1 MITLN
6 GLCVSNGI
14 ISGNAY
20 VIKSKKNVKECF
32 IPNTILVLR
41 SLDRDLLINLNSN
54 IVGVIAE
61 RGNIGSHGAGI
72 LRQLKIP
79 CVLRVKYATVV
90 IKNGDYVEING
101 DQNSITS
108 YGKKEYEMPKQK
120 LVYGLKYKSISKDQF
135 EIDDIRLQKKWIS
148 IRPTRCYQ
156 KLRFEMFKDV
166 HSQGPNMMFGLPL
179 TEVKQDEKGVMIE
192 YGAPYISDICSYVL
206 LNPNW
211 LTYKCLDR
219 AKDINKIKREL
230 YRIKSLVTRSDFNSV
245 VEVFSVG
252 IQLYRVLFKYMYMT
266 QVISEE
272 MLDIY
277 VDFISYLFDE
287 KTSKELLGLESDYVK
302 RSLESGIYPGNSQ
315 IWSSQR
321 STPYIWEGEI
331 DYKELSVNT
340 KIVNLIN
347 SKRDERDKLMRDYSS
362 FRLIIPLLYQL
373 SEEYYYVSSS
383 IHSFVSWSLV
393 KIAEQLKR
401 IYPNIQTED
410 LYNKSLNDVWELI
423 NQIKN

>member
-14 ISGNAY
+14 VSGNAY
-20 VIKSKKNVKECF
+20 VIKSKKTVKECF

-179 TEVKQDEKGVMIE
+179 TEVKQDEKGVMVE
-192 YGAPYISDICSYVL
+192 YGATYISDI
-206 LNPNW
+206 
-211 LTYKCLDR
+211 
-219 AKDINKIKREL
+219 
-230 YRIKSLVTRSDFNSV
+230 
-245 VEVFSVG
+245 
-252 IQLYRVLFKYMYMT
+252 
-266 QVISEE
+266 
-272 MLDIY
+272 
-277 VDFISYLFDE
+277 
-287 KTSKELLGLESDYVK
+287 
-302 RSLESGIYPGNSQ
+302 
-315 IWSSQR
+315 
-321 STPYIWEGEI
+321 
-331 DYKELSVNT
+331 
-340 KIVNLIN
+340 
-347 SKRDERDKLMRDYSS
+347 
-362 FRLIIPLLYQL
+362 
-373 SEEYYYVSSS
+373 
-383 IHSFVSWSLV
+383 
-393 KIAEQLKR
+393 
-401 IYPNIQTED
+401 
-410 LYNKSLNDVWELI
+410 
-423 NQIKN
+423 